1 MNFTDLTIDESTQ
14 IDELLDIWWS
24 WSRAYMEK
32 TGAPRIS
39 AFCKEMK
46 MDDTYTDSEVLDARI
61 DAAKAAQVEAVI
73 ESLTWQQKSAI
84 GIITG
89 NRVIGN
95 KVFKNPRMTREEM
108 HLHYKSAKVVMW
120 SQLLRRDLVKKE
132 VDV

>member
-46 MDDTYTDSEVLDARI
+46 MDDTYTDSEVLDAR
-61 DAAKAAQVEAVI
+61 
-73 ESLTWQQKSAI
+73 
-84 GIITG
+84 
-89 NRVIGN
+89 
-95 KVFKNPRMTREEM
+95 
-108 HLHYKSAKVVMW
+108 
-120 SQLLRRDLVKKE
+120 
-132 VDV
+132 

>member
-1 MNFTDLTIDESTQ
+1 MHFTDLTIDESTQ

-32 TGAPRIS
+32 TGAPRI
-39 AFCKEMK
+39 AVFCKEMK
-46 MDDTYTDSEVLDARI
+46 MDDTYTDSDVIDDRI
-61 DAAKAAQVEAVI
+61 NAAIAAQVEAVM

-95 KVFKNPRMTREEM
+95 KVFRNPRMTREELHM
-108 HLHYKSAKVVMW
+108 HYKSAKVVMW
-120 SQLLRRDLVKKE
+120 PHLLRRDLVKKE